1 MGGTVAASTKH
12 GRLIFKACIECKA
25 PLGPWDERACVS
37 HRTDF
42 RFTSIADVAAAV
54 LERSERPLP
63 VHDVARIA
71 RRDLG
76 ASLVRGSLTSIM
88 GAERRFCWA
97 GKGVYGL
104 YRHGLLPGP
113 RTLAG
118 VACFILATHARPI
131 HFDRVSFVMKWAG
144 YRFQD
149 QSLVNAL
156 WSHQLTTAEYDW
168 QTRSVTGISYRFG
181 VTDAAAVEDWLMY
194 EGTADSSERYA
205 LLQTDWR
212 SKLRAADRER
222 KRRLDAG
229 IPENGTGGD

>member
-1 MGGTVAASTKH
+1 RRSCLQRCRQVRLIVANGVGGATAAGVVRACRPGRGSMGGTVAATTKH

-88 GAERRFCWA
+88 GAERRF
-97 GKGVYGL
+97 
-104 YRHGLLPGP
+104 
-113 RTLAG
+113 
-118 VACFILATHARPI
+118 
-131 HFDRVSFVMKWAG
+131 
-144 YRFQD
+144 
-149 QSLVNAL
+149 
-156 WSHQLTTAEYDW
+156 
-168 QTRSVTGISYRFG
+168 
-181 VTDAAAVEDWLMY
+181 
-194 EGTADSSERYA
+194 
-205 LLQTDWR
+205 
-212 SKLRAADRER
+212 
-222 KRRLDAG
+222 
-229 IPENGTGGD
+229 